1 MQPIDQYEREIET
14 EFEGERYLVRDNG
27 AVYRKQRPGRQ
38 KRSLDETWT
47 FGKERRWDGYLCI
60 GSETVHRIVAFAFH
74 GVPPSEKH
82 VVDHIDRRRNN
93 NRVENLRWVTLS
105 ENVLRHPS
113 VRKKVINASGSLESF
128 FENPNTASKLEPSIG
143 WLSTISKEDSEKA
156 REQLLKWAEADGF
169 LKGGIP
175 GNRVLGNLQPRR
187 QAPEPILE
195 IDSLTPLAI
204 QRRWKT
210 PTEFPSCP
218 NQLGPKPLLEY
229 SLNLRSDSVFAR
241 DRYKESLVELAELGD
256 GLLSVLVRFSDVS
269 SVKPWAVTKITFENG
284 RFVHE
289 SSGTYFELNGAK
301 KRHYGLLGIPF
312 SGESIDDFC

>member
-1 MQPIDQYEREIET
+1 M
-14 EFEGERYLVRDNG
+14 
-27 AVYRKQRPGRQ
+27 
-38 KRSLDETWT
+38 
-47 FGKERRWDGYLCI
+47 CI
-60 GSETVHRIVAFAFH
+60 GSETVHRVVAFAFH
-74 GVPPSEKH
+74 GVPPSERH

-113 VRKKVINASGSLESF
+113 VRKKVINASGSLENF

-156 REQLLKWAEADGF
+156 REQILKWAESDGF
-169 LKGGIP
+169 HKGGIP
-175 GNRVLGNLQPRR
+175 GNRVLGNFQPR
-187 QAPEPILE
+187 PPVLEPVQE
-195 IDSLTPLAI
+195 TQSLTPLAV

-218 NQLGPKPLLEY
+218 KELGPNSLVEY
-229 SLNLRSDSVFAR
+229 SRNLRPDAVFAR
-241 DRYKESLVELAELGD
+241 DRYKESLVVLAELGNE
-256 GLLSVLVRFSDVS
+256 LLSLLVRS
-269 SVKPWAVTKITFENG
+269 SVASPVKPWAVAKVTVENE

-289 SSGTYFELNGAK
+289 GLGTFFDLNGAK
-301 KRHYGLLGIPF
+301 KAHYGLLGIPF